1 MNVSGIRPNAGF
13 YQYNSI
19 RLEELRN
26 QQIEASE
33 KTQSVLGQEAS
44 SKEDSVLDVQS
55 VRDQEAMQQEARK
68 RQTFNAYEFA
78 KAYNPK
84 ESFELTG
91 KDFDINTLDMDQVL
105 KHYQFFVGDRGTK
118 TSSYAVMPR
127 TGENFILQ
135 RIGTTLHDVVLL
147 LEKAMTMVKTG
158 DCGESLHPAG
168 KCVILLMDFRNEDD
182 K

>member
-68 RQTFNAYEFA
+68 RQIFNAYEFA

-91 KDFDINTLDMDQVL
+91 KDFDINTLDMEKAISTMEKDQVL

-127 TGENFILQ
+127 TGENFIL
-135 RIGTTLHDVVLL
+135 
-147 LEKAMTMVKTG
+147 
-158 DCGESLHPAG
+158 
-168 KCVILLMDFRNEDD
+168 
-182 K
+182 

>member
-55 VRDQEAMQQEARK
+55 VRDQEARK

-91 KDFDINTLDMDQVL
+91 KDFDINTLDMEKAISTMEKDQVL

-127 TGENFILQ
+127 TGENFIL
-135 RIGTTLHDVVLL
+135 
-147 LEKAMTMVKTG
+147 
-158 DCGESLHPAG
+158 
-168 KCVILLMDFRNEDD
+168 
-182 K
+182 